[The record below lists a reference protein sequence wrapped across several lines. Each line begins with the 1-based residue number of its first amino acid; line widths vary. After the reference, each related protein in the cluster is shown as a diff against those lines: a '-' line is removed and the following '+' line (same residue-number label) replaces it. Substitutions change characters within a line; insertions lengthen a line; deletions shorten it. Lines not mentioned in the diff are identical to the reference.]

1 MAAGGQNPMGTS
13 GGTMS
18 TPTGSPGMAS
28 PGGGTKPPAP
38 GSPGMASV
46 GGGTKPA
53 APGAGSMMIPQN
65 FAKTASALPQGQP
78 LSGNPSGNPNGM
90 PGAPGGTMSS
100 QSRPPGGAP
109 PPPTGTNTSVG
120 PSFGTPRTGMM

>member
-28 PGGGTKPPAP
+28 T
-38 GSPGMASV
+38 
-46 GGGTKPA
+46 
-53 APGAGSMMIPQN
+53 PQVPSS
-65 FAKTASALPQGQP
+65 KYGQTASGMMPQGQP